1 MIKNNSIDNL
11 KIHVS
16 ADIYSQKYQTLFVQ
30 QESSLSHKGN
40 NHCTLKH

>member
-11 KIHVS
+11 EIHIS

-30 QESSLSHKGN
+30 HESSCLIKKTTIAH
-40 NHCTLKH
+40 

>member
-1 MIKNNSIDNL
+1 MIMNNSIDNL

-30 QESSLSHKGN
+30 QESSLSHKEN
-40 NHCTLKH
+40 SHCTLKH